1 MTEQPEDLGPVF
13 LTVDEMFTELET
25 ALEPEEV
32 PAVYAHAGVAAAS
45 GGAGPDEEG
54 PTDALD

>member
-1 MTEQPEDLGPVF
+1 MTEQPP
-13 LTVDEMFTELET
+13 
-25 ALEPEEV
+25 EPGEQDEV

>member
-1 MTEQPEDLGPVF
+1 MTDPQQDIEPDEQD
-13 LTVDEMFTELET
+13 
-25 ALEPEEV
+25 EV
-32 PAVYAHAGVAAAS
+32 PAVFAYAEPAAAS